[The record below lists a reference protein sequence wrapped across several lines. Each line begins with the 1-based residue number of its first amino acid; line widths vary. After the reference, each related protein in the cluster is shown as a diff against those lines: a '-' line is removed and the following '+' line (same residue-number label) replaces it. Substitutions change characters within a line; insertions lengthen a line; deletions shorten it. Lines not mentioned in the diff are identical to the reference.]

1 MKKYCLQHLP
11 HWVLTDTLPAFY
23 DCESATAIQ
32 QTAKLYGK
40 IQELIT
46 IYNDFVRD
54 VNRYIT
60 EFEDGI
66 IKDFN
71 CFQNCVIKTMNDYIQ
86 SIDTKIELQDNNI
99 QEAIDYMKNNLVSTI
114 TTLFN
119 QAIQS
124 GDITATLYEDYDSDD
139 ESLVFSI
146 VASEESD
153 V

>member
-60 EFEDGI
+60 EFEEGI

-71 CFQNCVIKTMNDYIQ
+71 CFQNCVIKTMNDYIE
-86 SIDTKIELQDNNI
+86 SIDTKIELQDNKI
-99 QEAIDYMKNNLVSTI
+99 QEAIDYMKNNLVSTV

-119 QAIQS
+119 QAVQN
-124 GDITATLYEDYDSDD
+124 GDIRANLLETYDSND
-139 ESLVFSI
+139 ESLVLSI
-146 VASEESD
+146 VASEGSD
-153 V
+153 I

>member
-54 VNRYIT
+54 INRYIT
-60 EFEDGI
+60 EFEEGI

-71 CFQNCVIKTMNDYIQ
+71 CFQNCVIKTMNDYIE
-86 SIDTKIELQDNNI
+86 SIDTKIELQDNKI
-99 QEAIDYMKNNLVSTI
+99 QEAIDYMKNNLVSTV

-124 GDITATLYEDYDSDD
+124 GDITANLLEAYDSDD

>member
-1 MKKYCLQHLP
+1 MKKYCLKHLP
-11 HWVLTDTLPAFY
+11 HWVLTDPQPAFY

-54 VNRYIT
+54 INRYIT

-119 QAIQS
+119 NAVQN
-124 GDITATLYEDYDSDD
+124 GDITANLLETYDSSN
-139 ESLVFSI
+139 ESLVLSI